1 MSGEIAKLRYLAL
14 PRWTAGSV
22 FAVALIVGAAL
33 LVFPPSKVEKYAT
46 IPAFALGT
54 AFGIAAIVLAVWA
67 ASVEFSSG
75 TLQRTLTAEPIRS
88 RVLGSKLICVLV
100 GTAIVGLGAAAASA
114 GLSEIAASNAGVSL
128 DNGDLA
134 KQVFSQVPSGLAFAG
149 IGFGFGLLTRS
160 MGGGITLAL
169 ALAFIADGI
178 IGFIPGFEHNG
189 FGRLTHDLTSGLS
202 GQGDTANGLGAALFG
217 TVVWVAMV
225 MVPGWLRFTRGD
237 LK

>member
-14 PRWTAGSV
+14 PRWTAGSL
-22 FAVALIVGAAL
+22 FAVMLIVGAAL
-33 LVFPPSKVEKYAT
+33 LVFPPGDVAKYAT
-46 IPAFALGT
+46 TPAFALGMVI
-54 AFGIAAIVLAVWA
+54 GIAATVFAVWS

-88 RVLGSKLICVLV
+88 RVLAAKLACVLA
-100 GTAIVGLGAAAASA
+100 GTAIVGLGAAAAGA
-114 GLSEIAASNAGVSL
+114 GLSEIAASSAGAAI
-128 DNGDLA
+128 DDGDLA
-134 KQVFSQVPSGLAFAG
+134 KQLFSQVPSALAFAG

-169 ALAFIADGI
+169 ALAYIADGI
-178 IGFIPGFEHNG
+178 IGFIPGLENIG
-189 FGRLTHDLTSGLS
+189 FGRLAHDLTSGLS
-202 GQGDTANGLGAALFG
+202 GQGETVHSVGAAAFG
-217 TVVWVAMV
+217 TVVWVAIV

>member
-14 PRWTAGSV
+14 PRWAAGSV
-22 FAVALIVGAAL
+22 FAITLIVGAAL
-33 LVFPPSKVEKYAT
+33 LIFPPGKVDKFIT
-46 IPAFALGT
+46 TPAFALGMV
-54 AFGIAAIVLAVWA
+54 FGIAAIVFAVWS

-88 RVLGSKLICVLV
+88 RVLGSKLTCVLA
-100 GTAIVGLGAAAASA
+100 GTAIVGLAAAAASA
-114 GLSEIAASNAGVSL
+114 GLSEIAASNAGASL
-128 DNGDLA
+128 DDGDLA
-134 KQVFSQVPSGLAFAG
+134 GQLFSQVPSALAFAG

-169 ALAFIADGI
+169 ALAYIADGI
-178 IGFIPGFEHNG
+178 IGFIPGFENVG

-202 GQGDTANGLGAALFG
+202 GEGDTVNSLGAAAFG
-217 TVVWVAMV
+217 TVVWVAIV

>member
-14 PRWTAGSV
+14 PRWTAGGV
-22 FAVALIVGAAL
+22 FAVVLIVGAAL
-33 LVFPPSKVEKYAT
+33 LVFPPSKADDFAG

-54 AFGIAAIVLAVWA
+54 VFGIAAIVFAVWV

-75 TLQRTLTAEPIRS
+75 TLQRTLTAEPGRS
-88 RVLGSKLICVLV
+88 RVLGSKLICALV

-114 GLSEIAASNAGVSL
+114 GLSEIAASHAGASL
-128 DNGDLA
+128 DDGDLA
-134 KQVFSQVPSGLAFAG
+134 KQLFSQVPSGLAFAG
-149 IGFGFGLLTRS
+149 VGFAFGLLTRS

-169 ALAFIADGI
+169 ALAFILDGI
-178 IGFIPGFEHNG
+178 IGFIPGFENIG

-202 GQGDTANGLGAALFG
+202 GEGETANGLGAAALG
-217 TVVWVAMV
+217 TVVWVGIV
-225 MVPGWLRFTRGD
+225 MIPGWARFVRGD